1 MTVLREVLA
10 AMAADAGVVDAVVAA
25 ARTASPEVARLPEA
39 ENRRHIAVMVAAGIA
54 AVDDPDEAVFAAAE
68 TLGADRAAQ
77 GVPVEALLRGVHA
90 GRTCAVDLAVTRARA
105 AGVPP
110 EDMLAALVEFTRYA
124 GALERHVVAG
134 YHRAVLELS
143 HTHVL
148 RRLLHGEDLADED
161 VARAGLRVDGRYH
174 CVLADVSD
182 PVRARSLERRF
193 AGGIAGLVDG
203 RVAGLTA
210 HPPAGLGGELVV
222 VAPPAPLADAPAHY
236 ALCRTTVDAV
246 AGLGL
251 GGTHA
256 LTDLAGET
264 ALAAQ
269 PVLGALLVE
278 EYLGA
283 LDRADEFH
291 RQLVRTARTY
301 LDHGQRVD
309 QTAAA
314 LHVHPNT
321 VRYRL
326 GRLTELTGAPL
337 EPGDATT
344 VLATL
349 RWWWALTA
357 WR

>member
-10 AMAADAGVVDAVVAA
+10 AMAADESIVDEVVAA
-25 ARTASPEVARLPEA
+25 ARTASAEVARLPEA

-54 AVDDPDEAVFAAAE
+54 AVDDPGEAVFAAAAA
-68 TLGADRAAQ
+68 LGADRAAQ
-77 GVPVEALLRGVHA
+77 GVPIEALLRGVHA
-90 GRTCAVDLAVTRARA
+90 GRTRAVELALARA
-105 AGVPP
+105 ETAGVPP
-110 EDMLAALVEFTRYA
+110 EDMLAALVAFTRYA
-124 GALERHVVAG
+124 GELERHVVAG
-134 YHRAVLELS
+134 YHRAVVEAS

-148 RRLLHGEDLADED
+148 RRLLHGENVPDED

-182 PVRARSLERRF
+182 PVRARALERRF
-193 AGGIAGLVDG
+193 AGGVVGLVDG
-203 RVAGLTA
+203 RLAALTP
-210 HPPAGLGGELVV
+210 HPPTGFGDDLVV
-222 VAPPAPLADAPAHY
+222 VAPPAPPADAPAHY
-236 ALCRTTVDAV
+236 ELCRTAV
-246 AGLGL
+246 RAAAGLGL
-251 GGTHA
+251 GGVHA

-269 PVLGALLVE
+269 PVLGALLVG

-283 LDRADEFH
+283 LDRADSFH
-291 RQLVRTARTY
+291 RQLVRTASTY

-326 GRLTELTGAPL
+326 SRLSELTGAPL

-349 RWWWALTA
+349 RWWWALNA
-357 WR
+357 WL

>member
-1 MTVLREVLA
+1 
-10 AMAADAGVVDAVVAA
+10 
-25 ARTASPEVARLPEA
+25 
-39 ENRRHIAVMVAAGIA
+39 
-54 AVDDPDEAVFAAAE
+54 
-68 TLGADRAAQ
+68 
-77 GVPVEALLRGVHA
+77 
-90 GRTCAVDLAVTRARA
+90 
-105 AGVPP
+105 
-110 EDMLAALVEFTRYA
+110 
-124 GALERHVVAG
+124 
-134 YHRAVLELS
+134 
-143 HTHVL
+143 
-148 RRLLHGEDLADED
+148 
-161 VARAGLRVDGRYH
+161 
-174 CVLADVSD
+174 VLADVSD

-193 AGGIAGLVDG
+193 AGGIVGLVDG
-203 RVAGLTA
+203 RLAALTP
-210 HPPAGLGGELVV
+210 HPPTGLGDELVV

-236 ALCRTTVDAV
+236 ALCRTAV
-246 AGLGL
+246 RAAAGLGL
-251 GGTHA
+251 HGTRA